1 MVGSSRS
8 NIDEHERIGTKLTP
22 MLLIGFLQAQNC
34 TNLPASWRHPD
45 SRTDF
50 LSAEYYREIAQI
62 LERGKFHMA
71 FFDDR
76 LAMPDRYG
84 NDHQHTVEYGIRCVK
99 LDPVVV
105 LMTMAMATHRLESA
119 RRVRRPTTSLSTSPG
134 CSPRWT

>member
-8 NIDEHERIGTKLTP
+8 DVDEHERIGTKLTP

-84 NDHQHTVEYGIRCVK
+84 DDHRARGRLRNPLREAGPGRGPHDDGE
-99 LDPVVV
+99 
-105 LMTMAMATHRLESA
+105 ATQRLGLGSTCS
-119 RRVRRPTTSLSTSPG
+119 TTYYEPFHVPG

>member
-1 MVGSSRS
+1 MS
-8 NIDEHERIGTKLTP
+8 ETP

-50 LSAEYYREIAQI
+50 LSAEYYREIARI

-84 NDHQHTVEYGIRCVK
+84 DDHQHTVEYGIRCVK

-105 LMTMAMATHRLESA
+105 LMTMAMGYEG
-119 RRVRRPTTSLSTSPG
+119 PTLRENLGLP
-134 CSPRWT
+134 